1 MPEMDGYEAI
11 RRLRADE
18 RFVDLPVLALT
29 ARTQPEDRAAC
40 MEAGADDYLVKPI
53 DHNLLIERLDRA
65 LNREELTS

>member
-1 MPEMDGYEAI
+1 MHVVGRARA
-11 RRLRADE
+11 RRAAVRLE
-18 RFVDLPVLALT
+18 RGDLPVLALT